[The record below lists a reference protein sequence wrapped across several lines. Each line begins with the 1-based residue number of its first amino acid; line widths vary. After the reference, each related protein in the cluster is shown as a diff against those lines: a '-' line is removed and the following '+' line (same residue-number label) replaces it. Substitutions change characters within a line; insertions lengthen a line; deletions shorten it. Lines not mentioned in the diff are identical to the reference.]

1 MIQVS
6 NWSEKKCNKKNC
18 LQALICTYFCVHS
31 FKNARFMA
39 IFVKQICSKTS
50 TFAKPTEQRLPM
62 HTCCS
67 LKYMHGICKNI
78 THGHKI
84 HLYTPKYVIWSIN
97 NMKYSSHMH
106 ICVSTILWTCPQK
119 CGHWPNT
126 NFICKIA
133 VVHTHQKTH
142 IGCFLC
148 YFIEYNGVIK
158 YKWTTHRHT
167 HVYLNA

>member
-6 NWSEKKCNKKNC
+6 NWSEKKSTKKSW
-18 LQALICTYFCVHS
+18 LQALICTFFYVHS
-31 FKNARFMA
+31 CKNARFMA
-39 IFVKQICSKTS
+39 IFVKQTCSKTS

-97 NMKYSSHMH
+97 NMKYSGLTYAHL
-106 ICVSTILWTCPQK
+106 CVHNSVDMSTKVWTL
-119 CGHWPNT
+119 T
-126 NFICKIA
+126 
-133 VVHTHQKTH
+133 
-142 IGCFLC
+142 
-148 YFIEYNGVIK
+148 K
-158 YKWTTHRHT
+158 YKLHLQNCSGAYMSKYSHWLLSMLFYW
-167 HVYLNA
+167 V